1 LRQQQPYKKQIK
13 IIYENKFKIKQI
25 LKGRITKK
33 NDENERK
40 KRGGIQKRKE
50 KKKKRLIHVNIE

>member
-13 IIYENKFKIKQI
+13 TIYENKFKIKQI
-25 LKGRITKK
+25 LKGGITKK
-33 NDENERK
+33 MMKMKGK

-50 KKKKRLIHVNIE
+50 KKKKVNLCKH